1 MEKYFYATKK
11 AEFYDLTIESVI
23 PNYNLMLQVVHNFI
37 RSQYDLNEEIKILD
51 IGAGTGNDSLP
62 ILESLKNS
70 TLDACDLSQEMC
82 KVFEN
87 NAEKR
92 NITFDR
98 FTFQVENY
106 LDVEYKKKYFD
117 IAISAYCIHH
127 YELKDKLKFFKK
139 VFSELKAGGVF
150 ILVDLSNYESESISQ
165 YCHESDIAYID
176 TSFDKL
182 VEKENSEVRM
192 HLLSSKEGW
201 IYHMDNDNILDTTE
215 IQIHSLKKVG
225 FVSVECIFKYLQHSI
240 VIAKK

>member
-92 NITFDR
+92 N
-98 FTFQVENY
+98 
-106 LDVEYKKKYFD
+106 
-117 IAISAYCIHH
+117 
-127 YELKDKLKFFKK
+127 
-139 VFSELKAGGVF
+139 
-150 ILVDLSNYESESISQ
+150 
-165 YCHESDIAYID
+165 
-176 TSFDKL
+176 
-182 VEKENSEVRM
+182 
-192 HLLSSKEGW
+192 
-201 IYHMDNDNILDTTE
+201 
-215 IQIHSLKKVG
+215 
-225 FVSVECIFKYLQHSI
+225 
-240 VIAKK
+240 